1 MEDRDKQIMTAT
13 FSSHYGAMLTKKRLG
28 AGCTLRPIPRSLSA
42 SCGTCA
48 VIEGHALDEIRESAG
63 EYLEAVYLENKGRY
77 EKLYEFNPSDKSC

>member
-48 VIEGHALDEIRESAG
+48 VTDGHTLEEIREASG
-63 EYLEAVYLENKGRY
+63 EYLEAVYTESKGRY
-77 EKLYEFNPSDKSC
+77 EKIYEFNPSDKSC